1 MFALVAKIC
10 TVENRTSDLIRRC
23 LNIMIIIIIASISAA
38 EIYRR
43 IWKKTLKMLLMMA
56 FPDVCECRLLCAC
69 LCFFSVK
76 SKNRV
81 KRKEGRD
88 YISVRKR
95 IDRLVWNV
103 LALSDE
109 KQETEQNC
117 D

>member
-1 MFALVAKIC
+1 MPPFVC
-10 TVENRTSDLIRRC
+10 VP
-23 LNIMIIIIIASISAA
+23 
-38 EIYRR
+38 
-43 IWKKTLKMLLMMA
+43 LL
-56 FPDVCECRLLCAC
+56 
-69 LCFFSVK
+69 FSLK